1 MISSELNS
9 MLAYKLRKIAESGS
23 PSPETASRIRQILE
37 LDRAQKLPVDEPQE
51 DFIVPFFSGRKTH
64 LNLV

>member
-1 MISSELNS
+1 MISSELSS
-9 MLAYKLRKIAESGS
+9 MLAYKLRKIAESGT
-23 PSPETASRIRQILE
+23 PGPETASRIQQILE
-37 LDRAQKLPVDEPQE
+37 LDRTQKLAADEPQE

>member
-1 MISSELNS
+1 MISSELSNI
-9 MLAYKLRKIAESGS
+9 LAYKLRKLAESGI
-23 PSPETASRIRQILE
+23 PAPEIASRIQQILE
-37 LDRAQKLPVDEPQE
+37 TERAQKLAANEPQQ